1 MEKLSNISAI
11 SKSKE
16 IWGDFYDYSTFSYVN
31 ARTPIELICP
41 KHGKFTQKFHTHL
54 RSGCFNCGKEKRRCD
69 ESIIQEFITIHN
81 NKYDYSKTKYEG
93 YRKRIVVIC
102 PNHGEFKILA
112 GNHRNGNGCLKCSI
126 DSQKNTLE
134 YFINKS
140 NKKHNYKYNY
150 SMVEYGDN
158 NLSKVKIICNRHG
171 IFEQRPCH
179 HLNGNGCPTCNESKG
194 ELTITKLLNELK
206 VDYTKQHQFD
216 NCKLLKK
223 LKFDFYLPKK
233 NTCIEYNGYQHY
245 NSIRYFGGDAGYEL
259 RKKRDRIKE
268 QFCIE
273 NKISLI
279 VIKYDDDINDKLN
292 FLYE

>member
-16 IWGDFYDYSTFSYVN
+16 IWGDFYDYSTFS
-31 ARTPIELICP
+31 
-41 KHGKFTQKFHTHL
+41 
-54 RSGCFNCGKEKRRCD
+54 
-69 ESIIQEFITIHN
+69 
-81 NKYDYSKTKYEG
+81 
-93 YRKRIVVIC
+93 
-102 PNHGEFKILA
+102 
-112 GNHRNGNGCLKCSI
+112 
-126 DSQKNTLE
+126 
-134 YFINKS
+134 
-140 NKKHNYKYNY
+140 
-150 SMVEYGDN
+150 
-158 NLSKVKIICNRHG
+158 
-171 IFEQRPCH
+171 
-179 HLNGNGCPTCNESKG
+179 
-194 ELTITKLLNELK
+194 
-206 VDYTKQHQFD
+206 YTKQHQFD